1 MLIILT
7 GLRFN
12 PLYHALFDFIQLWF
26 IDPLVQTSP
35 ILVVGFQ
42 KLFAVANLT
51 IFLLVVV
58 NVNTTLLCISQ
69 VPSNGRSLV

>member
-26 IDPLVQTSP
+26 IGPLVQTSP
-35 ILVVGFQ
+35 ILVGFQ
-42 KLFAVANLT
+42 KFGCRRESCDIFA
-51 IFLLVVV
+51 
-58 NVNTTLLCISQ
+58 
-69 VPSNGRSLV
+69 